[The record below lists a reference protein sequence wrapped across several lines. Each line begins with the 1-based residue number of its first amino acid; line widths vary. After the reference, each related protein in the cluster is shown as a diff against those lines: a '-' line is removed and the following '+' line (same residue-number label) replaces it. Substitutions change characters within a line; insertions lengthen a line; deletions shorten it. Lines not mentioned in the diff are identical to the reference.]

1 AKRCR
6 RVAPAR
12 ARGRSRG
19 GLERRESVAEPRRG
33 NGAARTRAARG
44 PQPADQAA
52 AYALPRRKPAHA
64 GARAEIRRRAWLSI
78 RQRRG
83 RSEIPRSTP
92 MSMMRELV
100 ADSTEL
106 ATAMLDIPSQ
116 LAKRLE
122 YIVNVSARCSSITGD
137 ERLMLIDNRGR

>member
-1 AKRCR
+1 
-6 RVAPAR
+6 
-12 ARGRSRG
+12 
-19 GLERRESVAEPRRG
+19 
-33 NGAARTRAARG
+33 
-44 PQPADQAA
+44 
-52 AYALPRRKPAHA
+52 
-64 GARAEIRRRAWLSI
+64 
-78 RQRRG
+78 
-83 RSEIPRSTP
+83 
-92 MSMMRELV
+92 MMRELV